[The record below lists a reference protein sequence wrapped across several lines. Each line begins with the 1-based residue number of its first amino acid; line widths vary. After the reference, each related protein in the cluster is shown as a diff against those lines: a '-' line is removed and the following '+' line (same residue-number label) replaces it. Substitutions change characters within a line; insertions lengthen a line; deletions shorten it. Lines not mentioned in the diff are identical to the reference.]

1 MRSLIQLPFAAV
13 LASCLL
19 TASMLPAQEL
29 NRTSPDTSAHALDS
43 VRVTATRTRG
53 AGYAA
58 RGLRSATRTDALL
71 RDVPQSVTIVSRA
84 LVADRAMQSMADVVR
99 FLPGVAMSSGEGH
112 RDAPTMR
119 GISSTADLY
128 VDGVRDD
135 AQYLRDLY
143 NVERIEALKGP
154 NAMTF
159 GRGGGGGVLNRV
171 SKDASWHPAQA
182 MTFEGG
188 AFDHKR
194 GTLDVGAARGPVA
207 LRLNGVRESS
217 GSFRQLVALDRQGI
231 NPTLSLLAGQT
242 MVRVGYEE
250 FIDHRTLDRGQPSF
264 RGAPAPVDRSVIF
277 GDPSV
282 NRTRIVVRA
291 WGATIERGTTE
302 RVLLRSTTRR
312 AAYGKYYQNTVPG
325 AVNAAMTTA
334 MLTAYRNATNRVNFF
349 NQTDLT
355 ATRRTGPVTHTLLV
369 GAEYGVQATTNFRET
384 GYFNGSATSM
394 TVPFDAPTIVAPVS
408 FRQSATDAN
417 NHTDAEVA
425 AAYMQ
430 HQAVLGAHW
439 QAIAG
444 LRWDRFALRFHDN
457 RTSASL
463 RRTDDVLSPRAGLV
477 FKPVPA
483 VSLYSSYGT
492 SYLPSAGDQFSSL
505 TATTT
510 TLAPERFMNRELG
523 AKWEVRPGL
532 LVDAA
537 VYRLDRSNTSS
548 PDPLNPGKLVQTGRQ
563 RSTGIELQ
571 VSGAVTD
578 AWQVVAGATS
588 QLATI
593 RSRTVAAPVGATVPL
608 VPHVTFS
615 AWNRVQ
621 VARSIGVGLGVVE
634 QGRSYAAI
642 NNTVRLPSFTRFD
655 GALYIG
661 LGRLGHA
668 QVNVDNLLNRRYT
681 ATSQGN
687 DNILPGAPRTL
698 LVSVTAT
705 P

>member
-1 MRSLIQLPFAAV
+1 MPFHTEKVRRSTLAA
-13 LASCLL
+13 CLL
-19 TASMLPAQEL
+19 IARLLPAQGL
-29 NRTSPDTSAHALDS
+29 GKPSADSSAHSLDS
-43 VRVTATRTRG
+43 VRVTAQRTRG
-53 AGYAA
+53 AGYTV
-58 RGLRSATRTDALL
+58 RGLRSATRTEALL
-71 RDVPQSVTIVSRA
+71 RDVPQSVTIVSHA
-84 LVADRAMQSMADVVR
+84 LVADHAMQSMADVVR
-99 FLPGVAMSSGEGH
+99 FLPGVVMGAGEGH

-159 GRGGGGGVLNRV
+159 GRGGGGGVINRV
-171 SKDASWHPAQA
+171 SKDASWHPAQS

-188 AFDHKR
+188 AFAHRR
-194 GTLDVGAARGPVA
+194 GTLDVGAARGRAA

-217 GSFRQLVALDRQGI
+217 GSFRQFISLDRQGI

-242 MVRVGYEE
+242 MIRLGYEE
-250 FIDHRTLDRGQPSF
+250 FTDHRTLDRGQPSF
-264 RGAPAPVDRSVIF
+264 AGAPASTDPGTIF

-282 NRTRIVVRA
+282 NRSRVVVRA
-291 WGATIERGTTE
+291 WGATLERGTAE

-312 AAYGKYYQNTVPG
+312 AAYGKFYQNTVPG

-334 MLTAYRNATNRVNFF
+334 ALTAYRNATDRVNLF
-349 NQTDLT
+349 NQTDLS
-355 ATRRTGPVTHTLLV
+355 ATRRTGHVTHTVLL
-369 GAEYGVQATTNFRET
+369 GAEYGVQGTGNYRET
-384 GYFNGSATSM
+384 GYFNGGATSM
-394 TVPFDAPTIVAPVS
+394 SIPFDAPTIVAPVT
-408 FRQSATDAN
+408 FRQSATDAD

-425 AAYMQ
+425 AAYLQ
-430 HQAVLGAHW
+430 HQASLGARW

-444 LRWDRFALRFHDN
+444 LRWDRFTLRYHDR

-477 FKPVPA
+477 FKPVRA
-483 VSLYSSYGT
+483 ASIYASYGT

-505 TATTT
+505 TATTA

-523 AKWEVRPGL
+523 AKWEPRPNL

-537 VYRLDRSNTSS
+537 VYQLDRTNTSS

-563 RSTGIELQ
+563 RSAGIELQ

-578 AWQVVAGATS
+578 AWQVIAGATS
-588 QLATI
+588 QQATI
-593 RSRTVAAPVGATVPL
+593 RSRTSAAPVGATVPL

-615 AWNRVQ
+615 VWNRVQ
-621 VARSIGVGLGVVE
+621 IAHSLGIGLGAVQ

-642 NNTVRLPSFTRFD
+642 NNTVTLPAFTRFD

-661 LGRLGHA
+661 LGRLARA
-668 QVNVDNLLNRRYT
+668 QLNVENLLNRRYT
-681 ATSQGN
+681 ATSHGN

-698 LVSVTAT
+698 LLSVTAT